1 MNNNKIQNPNE
12 NEEYLSM
19 VNYLISQLNK
29 AKVNSFPVKNQSTSL
44 PIFLYEFFVFELY
57 LPSELLKFI
66 KQPILAFRLLDFPSL
81 TLEGSINYQKQSIIF
96 NQGKSSYFEMDL
108 LDLKDNLLNQPMY
121 IMFLDLNHGNIK
133 VIGNCRLNIS
143 LFTYDSFLN
152 YGKGPIPEPRRNIL
166 QLFDNTMEKIGEFEM
181 SLLIRREYYKFDK
194 NVEIKENTK
203 SVVIKKAKKKKQNL
217 IRDKNESLMYKGQ
230 SPKKQKT
237 IIYDNNK
244 ISNSKYTQPQFIN
257 NIILEKKDNAF
268 NAHPINKEIIIKPKK
283 EEEEKSPENFQ
294 DKTKNKKNK
303 VMTKNAQTETDLIPG
318 VNVPI
323 NNVDYNKKN
332 NIIKK
337 KKKNNNINKNNNNQ
351 MLINSMYNKYQADYN
366 YNLPQYEIVPINNF
380 NNNYNSNNNFSNTN
394 SNEFNNY
401 YNNQNNNNNN
411 FSQSESPKKENNS
424 YLQFLTDLKNKVNNY
439 TNNLLNDQKILQKI
453 KEERNLNQ
461 ENILNNKN
469 NIQSNPNTNNN
480 NNTDSINIIDN
491 NNNNIQNEETQKQ
504 ELDKKSEKEENLKKS
519 DENSRDDNQV
529 KNDNNNENNEIKG
542 LNNSKNVIKEEDEYN
557 DFEIS
562 DKSKEKN
569 DNKES
574 NNILD
579 NKFNNFD
586 DIEIKNEND
595 IQENIVGNN
604 SENNNNKSSNRIQSD
619 NDIKED
625 NSLIEKNKN
634 KKNNEDSNEI
644 DDEIEENID
653 SIPKE
658 NKIVNSDDINSGNE
672 NKGLASSSTG
682 NIENLLK

>member
-1 MNNNKIQNPNE
+1 MNNNKVQNQNE

-29 AKVNSFPVKNQSTSL
+29 AKVNAFPVKNQSTSL

-81 TLEGSINYQKQSIIF
+81 TLEGSLNYQRQSIIF

-133 VIGNCRLNIS
+133 VIGNCRLNVS

-181 SLLIRREYYKFDK
+181 TLLIRREYYKFDK
-194 NVEIKENTK
+194 NIEIKENTK
-203 SVVIKKAKKKKQNL
+203 SVVIKKAKKKKPNL

-257 NIILEKKDNAF
+257 NIILEKKDKAF
-268 NAHPINKEIIIKPKK
+268 NAHPVNKEIIIKPKK
-283 EEEEKSPENFQ
+283 EEEEKYPEDFQ
-294 DKTKNKKNK
+294 DKPKNKKSK
-303 VMTKNAQTETDLIPG
+303 VMKKNAQTETDLIPG
-318 VNVPI
+318 VDVPI
-323 NNVDYNKKN
+323 NKVDYNKENK
-332 NIIKK
+332 IMKK
-337 KKKNNNINKNNNNQ
+337 KEKKKNNNINNKKNNNQ

-380 NNNYNSNNNFSNTN
+380 NNNTNNFNNTN
-394 SNEFNNY
+394 SNEFKNY
-401 YNNQNNNNNN
+401 YNNQNNINNN
-411 FSQSESPKKENNS
+411 FSKKESPKNENNS
-424 YLQFLTDLKNKVNNY
+424 YLQFLTDLKSKVNNY
-439 TNNLLNDQKILQKI
+439 TNNLLNDQKVLQKI

-461 ENILNNKN
+461 ENILNNM
-469 NIQSNPNTNNN
+469 QSNPNTNNN
-480 NNTDSINIIDN
+480 NNIDNINIIDN
-491 NNNNIQNEETQKQ
+491 NNQNEEIQKQ

-519 DENSRDDNQV
+519 DDNSDEDNQIE
-529 KNDNNNENNEIKG
+529 NNNNNNNNKNNIKE
-542 LNNSKNVIKEEDEYN
+542 LNHSNMQIKEEDEYN

-586 DIEIKNEND
+586 NDIEIKNEND
-595 IQENIVGNN
+595 IQENIVRNN
-604 SENNNNKSSNRIQSD
+604 SENNINKSSKGIQSD

-634 KKNNEDSNEI
+634 KKIGEDSNEI
-644 DDEIEENID
+644 NEEIEENIA

-658 NKIVNSDDINSGNE
+658 NKIVNSEEINSGTE
-672 NKGLASSSTG
+672 NKGLASSSTE

>member
-1 MNNNKIQNPNE
+1 MNNNKVQNQNE

-29 AKVNSFPVKNQSTSL
+29 AKVNAFPVKNQSTSL

-81 TLEGSINYQKQSIIF
+81 TLEGSLNYQRQSIIF

-133 VIGNCRLNIS
+133 VIGNCRLNVS

-152 YGKGPIPEPRRNIL
+152 YGKGPIPEPRKNIL

-181 SLLIRREYYKFDK
+181 TLLIRREYYKFDK
-194 NVEIKENTK
+194 NIEIKENTK
-203 SVVIKKAKKKKQNL
+203 SVVIKKAKKKKPNL

-257 NIILEKKDNAF
+257 NIILEKKDKAF
-268 NAHPINKEIIIKPKK
+268 NAHPVNKEIIIKPKK
-283 EEEEKSPENFQ
+283 EEEEKYPEDFQ
-294 DKTKNKKNK
+294 DKPKNKKSK
-303 VMTKNAQTETDLIPG
+303 VMKKNAQTETDLIPG
-318 VNVPI
+318 VDVPI
-323 NNVDYNKKN
+323 NKVDYNKENK
-332 NIIKK
+332 IMKK
-337 KKKNNNINKNNNNQ
+337 KEKKKNNNINNKKNNNQ

-380 NNNYNSNNNFSNTN
+380 NNNTNNFNNTN
-394 SNEFNNY
+394 SNEFKNY
-401 YNNQNNNNNN
+401 YNNQNNINNN
-411 FSQSESPKKENNS
+411 FSKKESPKNENNS
-424 YLQFLTDLKNKVNNY
+424 YLQFLTDLKSKVNNY
-439 TNNLLNDQKILQKI
+439 TNNLLNDQKVLQKI

-461 ENILNNKN
+461 ENILNNM
-469 NIQSNPNTNNN
+469 QSNPNTNNN
-480 NNTDSINIIDN
+480 NNIDNINIIDN
-491 NNNNIQNEETQKQ
+491 NNQNEEIQKQ

-519 DENSRDDNQV
+519 DDNSDEDNQIE
-529 KNDNNNENNEIKG
+529 NNNNNNNKNNIKE
-542 LNNSKNVIKEEDEYN
+542 LNQSNMQKKEEDEYN

-586 DIEIKNEND
+586 NDIEIKNEND
-595 IQENIVGNN
+595 IQENIVRNN
-604 SENNNNKSSNRIQSD
+604 SENNINKSSNRIQSD

-634 KKNNEDSNEI
+634 KKIGEDSNEI
-644 DDEIEENID
+644 NEEIEENIA

-658 NKIVNSDDINSGNE
+658 NKIVNSEEINSGTE
-672 NKGLASSSTG
+672 NKGLGSSSTE
-682 NIENLLK
+682 NIEKLLK

>member
-1 MNNNKIQNPNE
+1 MNNNKVQNQNE

-29 AKVNSFPVKNQSTSL
+29 AKVNAFPVKNQSTSL

-81 TLEGSINYQKQSIIF
+81 TLEGSLNYQRQSIIF

-133 VIGNCRLNIS
+133 VIGNCRLNVS

-181 SLLIRREYYKFDK
+181 TLLIRREYYKFDK
-194 NVEIKENTK
+194 NIEIKENTK
-203 SVVIKKAKKKKQNL
+203 SVVIKKAKKKKPNL

-257 NIILEKKDNAF
+257 NIILEKKDKAF
-268 NAHPINKEIIIKPKK
+268 NAHPVNKEIIIKPKK
-283 EEEEKSPENFQ
+283 EEEEKYPEDFQ
-294 DKTKNKKNK
+294 DKPKNKKSK
-303 VMTKNAQTETDLIPG
+303 VMKKNAQTETDLIPG
-318 VNVPI
+318 VDVPI
-323 NNVDYNKKN
+323 NKVDYNKENK
-332 NIIKK
+332 IMKK
-337 KKKNNNINKNNNNQ
+337 KEKKKNNNINNKKNNNQ
-351 MLINSMYNKYQADYN
+351 MLINSMYNKYKADYN

-380 NNNYNSNNNFSNTN
+380 NNNTNNFINTN
-394 SNEFNNY
+394 SNEFKNY
-401 YNNQNNNNNN
+401 YNNQNNINNN
-411 FSQSESPKKENNS
+411 FSKKESPKNENNS
-424 YLQFLTDLKNKVNNY
+424 YLQFLTDLKSKVNNY
-439 TNNLLNDQKILQKI
+439 TNNLLNDQKVLQKI

-461 ENILNNKN
+461 ENILNNM
-469 NIQSNPNTNNN
+469 QSKPNTNNN
-480 NNTDSINIIDN
+480 NNIDNINIIDN
-491 NNNNIQNEETQKQ
+491 NNQNEEIQKQ

-519 DENSRDDNQV
+519 DDNSDEDNQIENN
-529 KNDNNNENNEIKG
+529 NDNNNNNKNNIKE
-542 LNNSKNVIKEEDEYN
+542 LNHSNMQIKEEDEYN

-586 DIEIKNEND
+586 NDIEIKNEND
-595 IQENIVGNN
+595 IQENIVRNN
-604 SENNNNKSSNRIQSD
+604 SENNINKSSNRIQSD

-634 KKNNEDSNEI
+634 KKIGEDSNEI
-644 DDEIEENID
+644 NEEIEENIA

-658 NKIVNSDDINSGNE
+658 NKIVNSEEINSGTE
-672 NKGLASSSTG
+672 NKGLASSSTE

>member
-1 MNNNKIQNPNE
+1 
-12 NEEYLSM
+12 
-19 VNYLISQLNK
+19 
-29 AKVNSFPVKNQSTSL
+29 
-44 PIFLYEFFVFELY
+44 
-57 LPSELLKFI
+57 
-66 KQPILAFRLLDFPSL
+66 
-81 TLEGSINYQKQSIIF
+81 
-96 NQGKSSYFEMDL
+96 
-108 LDLKDNLLNQPMY
+108 
-121 IMFLDLNHGNIK
+121 MFLDLNHGNIK
-133 VIGNCRLNIS
+133 VIGNCRLNVS

-181 SLLIRREYYKFDK
+181 TLLIRREYYKFDK
-194 NVEIKENTK
+194 NIEIKENTK
-203 SVVIKKAKKKKQNL
+203 SVVIKKAKKKKPNL

-257 NIILEKKDNAF
+257 NIILEKKDKAF
-268 NAHPINKEIIIKPKK
+268 NAHPVNKEIIIKPKK
-283 EEEEKSPENFQ
+283 EEEEKYPEDFQ
-294 DKTKNKKNK
+294 DKPKNKKSK
-303 VMTKNAQTETDLIPG
+303 VMKKNAQTETDLIPG
-318 VNVPI
+318 VDVPI
-323 NNVDYNKKN
+323 NKVDYNKENK
-332 NIIKK
+332 IMKK
-337 KKKNNNINKNNNNQ
+337 KEKKKNNNINNKKNNNQ

-380 NNNYNSNNNFSNTN
+380 NNNNTNNFNNTN
-394 SNEFNNY
+394 SNEFKNY
-401 YNNQNNNNNN
+401 YNNQNNINNN
-411 FSQSESPKKENNS
+411 FSKKESPKNENNS
-424 YLQFLTDLKNKVNNY
+424 YLQFLTDLKSKVNNY
-439 TNNLLNDQKILQKI
+439 TNNLLNDQKVLQKI

-461 ENILNNKN
+461 ENILNNM
-469 NIQSNPNTNNN
+469 QSNPNTNNN
-480 NNTDSINIIDN
+480 NNIDNINIIDN
-491 NNNNIQNEETQKQ
+491 NNQNEEIQKQ

-519 DENSRDDNQV
+519 DDNSDEDNQIENN
-529 KNDNNNENNEIKG
+529 NDNNNKNNIKE
-542 LNNSKNVIKEEDEYN
+542 LNQSNMQKKEEDEYN

-586 DIEIKNEND
+586 NDIEIKNEND
-595 IQENIVGNN
+595 IQENIVRNN
-604 SENNNNKSSNRIQSD
+604 SENNINKSSNRIQSD

-634 KKNNEDSNEI
+634 KKIGEDSNEI
-644 DDEIEENID
+644 NEEIEENIA

-658 NKIVNSDDINSGNE
+658 NKIVNSEEINSGTE
-672 NKGLASSSTG
+672 NKGLASSSTE

>member
-1 MNNNKIQNPNE
+1 MNNNKVQNQNE

-29 AKVNSFPVKNQSTSL
+29 AKVNAFPVKNQSTSL

-81 TLEGSINYQKQSIIF
+81 TLEGSLNYQRQSIIF

-133 VIGNCRLNIS
+133 VIGNCRLNVS

-181 SLLIRREYYKFDK
+181 TLLIRREYYKFDK
-194 NVEIKENTK
+194 NIEIKENTK
-203 SVVIKKAKKKKQNL
+203 SVVIKKAKKKKPNL

-257 NIILEKKDNAF
+257 NIILEKKDKAF
-268 NAHPINKEIIIKPKK
+268 NAHPVNKEIIIKPKK
-283 EEEEKSPENFQ
+283 EEEEKYPEDFQ
-294 DKTKNKKNK
+294 DKPKNKKSK
-303 VMTKNAQTETDLIPG
+303 VMKKNAQTETDLIPG
-318 VNVPI
+318 VDVPI
-323 NNVDYNKKN
+323 NKVDYNKENK
-332 NIIKK
+332 IVKK
-337 KKKNNNINKNNNNQ
+337 KEKKKNNNINNKKNNNQ

-380 NNNYNSNNNFSNTN
+380 NNNNNTNNFNNTN
-394 SNEFNNY
+394 SNEFKNY
-401 YNNQNNNNNN
+401 YNNQNNINNN
-411 FSQSESPKKENNS
+411 FSKKESPKNENNS
-424 YLQFLTDLKNKVNNY
+424 YLQFLTDLKSKVNNY
-439 TNNLLNDQKILQKI
+439 TNNLLNDQKVLQKI

-461 ENILNNKN
+461 ENILNNM
-469 NIQSNPNTNNN
+469 QSNPNTNNN
-480 NNTDSINIIDN
+480 NNIDNINIIDN
-491 NNNNIQNEETQKQ
+491 NNQNEEIQKQ

-519 DENSRDDNQV
+519 DDNSDEDNQIE
-529 KNDNNNENNEIKG
+529 NNNNNNKNNIKE
-542 LNNSKNVIKEEDEYN
+542 LNHSNMQIKEEDEYN

-586 DIEIKNEND
+586 NDIEIKNEND
-595 IQENIVGNN
+595 IQENIVRNN
-604 SENNNNKSSNRIQSD
+604 SENNINKSSNRIQSD

-634 KKNNEDSNEI
+634 KKIGEDSNEI
-644 DDEIEENID
+644 NEEIEENIA

-658 NKIVNSDDINSGNE
+658 NKIVNSEEINSGTE
-672 NKGLASSSTG
+672 NKGLASSSTE

>member
-1 MNNNKIQNPNE
+1 MNNNKIQNQNE

-29 AKVNSFPVKNQSTSL
+29 AKVNAFPVKNQSTSL

-66 KQPILAFRLLDFPSL
+66 KQPILAFRLFDFPSL

-244 ISNSKYTQPQFIN
+244 ISNSKNTQPQFIN

-283 EEEEKSPENFQ
+283 EEEEKYPENFQ

-323 NNVDYNKKN
+323 NNIDYNKKN
-332 NIIKK
+332 KIIKK

-351 MLINSMYNKYQADYN
+351 MLINSLYNKYQADYN

-380 NNNYNSNNNFSNTN
+380 NNNYNSNINFSNTN

-411 FSQSESPKKENNS
+411 FSESQSPKKDNNS

-453 KEERNLNQ
+453 KDERNLNQ

-469 NIQSNPNTNNN
+469 NIKSNPNTNNN

-491 NNNNIQNEETQKQ
+491 NNNNIQNEIIQKQ

-519 DENSRDDNQV
+519 DENSRDDNQI
-529 KNDNNNENNEIKG
+529 KNDGNNENNEIKG

>member
-1 MNNNKIQNPNE
+1 MNNNKVQNQNE

-29 AKVNSFPVKNQSTSL
+29 AKVNAFPVKNQSTSL

-81 TLEGSINYQKQSIIF
+81 TLEGSLNYQRQSIIF

-133 VIGNCRLNIS
+133 VIGNCRLNVS

-181 SLLIRREYYKFDK
+181 TLLIRREYYKFDK
-194 NVEIKENTK
+194 NIEIKENTK
-203 SVVIKKAKKKKQNL
+203 SVVIKKAKKKKPNL

-257 NIILEKKDNAF
+257 NIILEKKDKAF
-268 NAHPINKEIIIKPKK
+268 NAHPVNKEIIIKPKK
-283 EEEEKSPENFQ
+283 EEEEKYPEDFQ
-294 DKTKNKKNK
+294 DKPKNKKSK
-303 VMTKNAQTETDLIPG
+303 VMKKNAQTETDLIPG
-318 VNVPI
+318 VDVPI
-323 NNVDYNKKN
+323 NKVDYNKENK
-332 NIIKK
+332 IVKK
-337 KKKNNNINKNNNNQ
+337 KEKKKNNNINNKKNNNQ

-380 NNNYNSNNNFSNTN
+380 NNNTNNFNNTN
-394 SNEFNNY
+394 SNEFKNY

-411 FSQSESPKKENNS
+411 FSKKESPKNENNS
-424 YLQFLTDLKNKVNNY
+424 YLQFLTDLKSKVNNY
-439 TNNLLNDQKILQKI
+439 TNNLLNDQKVLQKI

-461 ENILNNKN
+461 ENILNN
-469 NIQSNPNTNNN
+469 IQSNPNTNNN
-480 NNTDSINIIDN
+480 INIDNINIIDN
-491 NNNNIQNEETQKQ
+491 NNQNEEIQKQ

-519 DENSRDDNQV
+519 DDNSDEDNQIE
-529 KNDNNNENNEIKG
+529 NNNNNNKNNIKE
-542 LNNSKNVIKEEDEYN
+542 LNQSNMQIKEEDEYN

-586 DIEIKNEND
+586 NDIEIKNEND
-595 IQENIVGNN
+595 IQENIVRNN
-604 SENNNNKSSNRIQSD
+604 SENNTNKSSNRIQSD

-634 KKNNEDSNEI
+634 KKIGEDSNEI
-644 DDEIEENID
+644 NEEIEENIA

-658 NKIVNSDDINSGNE
+658 NKIVNSEEINSGTE
-672 NKGLASSSTG
+672 NKGLASSSTE
-682 NIENLLK
+682 NIEKLLK

>member
-1 MNNNKIQNPNE
+1 MNNNKVQNQNE

-29 AKVNSFPVKNQSTSL
+29 AKVNAFPVKNQSTSL

-81 TLEGSINYQKQSIIF
+81 TLEGSLNYQRQSIIF

-133 VIGNCRLNIS
+133 VIGNCRLNVS

-181 SLLIRREYYKFDK
+181 TLLIRREYYKFDK
-194 NVEIKENTK
+194 NIEIKENTK
-203 SVVIKKAKKKKQNL
+203 SVVIKKAKKKKPNL

-257 NIILEKKDNAF
+257 NIILEKKDKAF
-268 NAHPINKEIIIKPKK
+268 NAHPVNKEIIIKPKK
-283 EEEEKSPENFQ
+283 EEEEKYPEDFQ
-294 DKTKNKKNK
+294 DKPKNKKSK
-303 VMTKNAQTETDLIPG
+303 VMKKNAQTETDLIPG
-318 VNVPI
+318 VDVPI
-323 NNVDYNKKN
+323 NKVDYNKENK
-332 NIIKK
+332 IMKK
-337 KKKNNNINKNNNNQ
+337 KEKKKNNNINNKKNNNQ
-351 MLINSMYNKYQADYN
+351 ILINSMYNKYQADYN

-380 NNNYNSNNNFSNTN
+380 NNNTNNFNNTN
-394 SNEFNNY
+394 SNEFKNY
-401 YNNQNNNNNN
+401 YNNQNNINNN
-411 FSQSESPKKENNS
+411 FSKKESPKNENNS
-424 YLQFLTDLKNKVNNY
+424 YLQFLTDLKSKVNNY
-439 TNNLLNDQKILQKI
+439 TNNLLNDQKVLQKI
-453 KEERNLNQ
+453 KEERNLNH
-461 ENILNNKN
+461 ENILN

-480 NNTDSINIIDN
+480 NNIDNINIIDN
-491 NNNNIQNEETQKQ
+491 NNQNEEIQKQ

-519 DENSRDDNQV
+519 DDNSDEDNQIE
-529 KNDNNNENNEIKG
+529 NNNNNKNNIKE
-542 LNNSKNVIKEEDEYN
+542 LNHSNMQIKEEDEYN

-586 DIEIKNEND
+586 NDIEIKNEND
-595 IQENIVGNN
+595 IQENIVRNN
-604 SENNNNKSSNRIQSD
+604 SENNINKSSNRIQSN

-634 KKNNEDSNEI
+634 KKIGEDSNEI
-644 DDEIEENID
+644 NEEIEENIA

-658 NKIVNSDDINSGNE
+658 NKIVNSEEINSGTE
-672 NKGLASSSTG
+672 NKGLASSSTE

>member
-1 MNNNKIQNPNE
+1 MNNNKVQNQNE

-29 AKVNSFPVKNQSTSL
+29 AKVNAFPVKNQSTSL

-81 TLEGSINYQKQSIIF
+81 TLEGSLNYQRQSIIF

-133 VIGNCRLNIS
+133 VIGNCRLNVS

-181 SLLIRREYYKFDK
+181 TLLIRREYYKFDK
-194 NVEIKENTK
+194 NIEIKENTK
-203 SVVIKKAKKKKQNL
+203 SVVIKKAKKKKPNL

-257 NIILEKKDNAF
+257 NIILEKKDKAF
-268 NAHPINKEIIIKPKK
+268 NAHPVNKEIIIKPKK
-283 EEEEKSPENFQ
+283 EEEEKYPEDFQ
-294 DKTKNKKNK
+294 DKPKNKKSK
-303 VMTKNAQTETDLIPG
+303 VMKKNAQTETDLIPG
-318 VNVPI
+318 VDVPI
-323 NNVDYNKKN
+323 NKVDYNKENK
-332 NIIKK
+332 IMKK
-337 KKKNNNINKNNNNQ
+337 KEKKKNNNINNKKNNNQ

-380 NNNYNSNNNFSNTN
+380 NNNTNNFNNTN
-394 SNEFNNY
+394 SNEFKNY
-401 YNNQNNNNNN
+401 YNNQNNINNN
-411 FSQSESPKKENNS
+411 FSKKESPKNENNS
-424 YLQFLTDLKNKVNNY
+424 YLQFLTDLKSKVNNY
-439 TNNLLNDQKILQKI
+439 TNNLLNDQKVLQKI

-461 ENILNNKN
+461 ENILNNMD
-469 NIQSNPNTNNN
+469 SNPNTNNN
-480 NNTDSINIIDN
+480 NNIDNINIIDN
-491 NNNNIQNEETQKQ
+491 NNQNEEIQKQ

-519 DENSRDDNQV
+519 DDNSDEDNQIENN
-529 KNDNNNENNEIKG
+529 NDNNNKNNIKK
-542 LNNSKNVIKEEDEYN
+542 LNHSNMQIKEEDEYN

-586 DIEIKNEND
+586 NDIEIKNEND
-595 IQENIVGNN
+595 IQENIVRNN
-604 SENNNNKSSNRIQSD
+604 SENNINKSSNRIQSD

-634 KKNNEDSNEI
+634 KKIGEDSNEI
-644 DDEIEENID
+644 NEEIEENIA

-658 NKIVNSDDINSGNE
+658 NKIVNSEEINSGTE
-672 NKGLASSSTG
+672 NKGLASSSTE

>member
-1 MNNNKIQNPNE
+1 MNNNKVQNQNE

-29 AKVNSFPVKNQSTSL
+29 AKVNAFPVKNQSTSL

-81 TLEGSINYQKQSIIF
+81 TLEGSLNYQKQSIIF

-133 VIGNCRLNIS
+133 VIGNCRLNVS

-181 SLLIRREYYKFDK
+181 TLLIRREYYKFDK
-194 NVEIKENTK
+194 NIEIKENTK
-203 SVVIKKAKKKKQNL
+203 SVVIKKAKKKKPNL

-257 NIILEKKDNAF
+257 NIILEKKDKAF
-268 NAHPINKEIIIKPKK
+268 NAHPVNKEIIIKPKK
-283 EEEEKSPENFQ
+283 EEEEKYPEDFQ
-294 DKTKNKKNK
+294 DKPKNKKSK
-303 VMTKNAQTETDLIPG
+303 VMKKNAQTETDLIPG
-318 VNVPI
+318 VDVPI
-323 NNVDYNKKN
+323 NKVDYNKENK
-332 NIIKK
+332 IVKK
-337 KKKNNNINKNNNNQ
+337 KEKKKNNNINNKKNNNQ

-366 YNLPQYEIVPINNF
+366 YNLPQYEIVPINHF
-380 NNNYNSNNNFSNTN
+380 NNNTNNFNNTN
-394 SNEFNNY
+394 SNEFKNY
-401 YNNQNNNNNN
+401 YNNQNNINNN
-411 FSQSESPKKENNS
+411 FSKKESPKNENNS
-424 YLQFLTDLKNKVNNY
+424 YLQFLTDLKSKVNNY
-439 TNNLLNDQKILQKI
+439 TNNLLNDQKVLQKI

-461 ENILNNKN
+461 ENILNNM
-469 NIQSNPNTNNN
+469 QSNPNTNNN
-480 NNTDSINIIDN
+480 NNIDNINIIDN
-491 NNNNIQNEETQKQ
+491 NNQNEEIQKQ

-519 DENSRDDNQV
+519 DDNSDEDNQIENN
-529 KNDNNNENNEIKG
+529 NDNNNKNNIKK
-542 LNNSKNVIKEEDEYN
+542 LNHSNMQIKEEDEYN

-586 DIEIKNEND
+586 NDIEIKNEND
-595 IQENIVGNN
+595 IQENIVRNN
-604 SENNNNKSSNRIQSD
+604 SENNINKSSNRIQSD

-634 KKNNEDSNEI
+634 KKIGEDSNEI
-644 DDEIEENID
+644 NEEIEENIA

-658 NKIVNSDDINSGNE
+658 NKIVNSEEINSGTE
-672 NKGLASSSTG
+672 NKGLASSSTE

>member
-1 MNNNKIQNPNE
+1 MNNNKVQNQNE

-29 AKVNSFPVKNQSTSL
+29 AKVNAFPVKNQSTSL

-81 TLEGSINYQKQSIIF
+81 TLEGSLNYQRQSIIF

-133 VIGNCRLNIS
+133 VIGNCRLNVS

-181 SLLIRREYYKFDK
+181 TLLIRREYYKFDK
-194 NVEIKENTK
+194 NIEIKENTK
-203 SVVIKKAKKKKQNL
+203 SVVIKKAKKKKPNL

-257 NIILEKKDNAF
+257 NIILEKKDKAF
-268 NAHPINKEIIIKPKK
+268 NAHPVNKEIIIKPKK
-283 EEEEKSPENFQ
+283 EEEEKYPEDFQ
-294 DKTKNKKNK
+294 DKPKNKKSK
-303 VMTKNAQTETDLIPG
+303 VMKKNAQTETDLIPG
-318 VNVPI
+318 VDVPI
-323 NNVDYNKKN
+323 NKVDYNKENK
-332 NIIKK
+332 IVKK
-337 KKKNNNINKNNNNQ
+337 KEKKKNNNINNKKNNNQ

-380 NNNYNSNNNFSNTN
+380 NNNTNNFNNTN
-394 SNEFNNY
+394 SNEFKNY
-401 YNNQNNNNNN
+401 YNNQNNINNN
-411 FSQSESPKKENNS
+411 FSKKESPKNENNS
-424 YLQFLTDLKNKVNNY
+424 YLQFLTDLKSKVNNY
-439 TNNLLNDQKILQKI
+439 TNNLLNDQKVLQKI

-461 ENILNNKN
+461 ENILNN
-469 NIQSNPNTNNN
+469 IQSNLNINNN
-480 NNTDSINIIDN
+480 NNIDNINIIDN
-491 NNNNIQNEETQKQ
+491 NNQNEEIQKQ

-519 DENSRDDNQV
+519 DDNSDEDNQIENN
-529 KNDNNNENNEIKG
+529 NDNNNKNNIKK
-542 LNNSKNVIKEEDEYN
+542 LNHSNMQIKEEDEYN

-586 DIEIKNEND
+586 NDIEIKNEND
-595 IQENIVGNN
+595 IQENIVRNN
-604 SENNNNKSSNRIQSD
+604 SENNINKSSNRIQSD

-634 KKNNEDSNEI
+634 KKIGEDSNEI
-644 DDEIEENID
+644 NEEIEENIA

-658 NKIVNSDDINSGNE
+658 NKIVNSEEINSGTE
-672 NKGLASSSTG
+672 NKGLASSSTE
-682 NIENLLK
+682 NIEKLLNEK

>member
-1 MNNNKIQNPNE
+1 MNNNKVQNQNE

-29 AKVNSFPVKNQSTSL
+29 AKVNAFPVKNQSTSL

-81 TLEGSINYQKQSIIF
+81 TLEGSLNYQRQSIIF

-133 VIGNCRLNIS
+133 VIGNCRLNVS

-181 SLLIRREYYKFDK
+181 TLLIRREYYKFDK
-194 NVEIKENTK
+194 NIEIKENTK
-203 SVVIKKAKKKKQNL
+203 SVVIKKAKKKKPNL

-257 NIILEKKDNAF
+257 NIILEKKDKAF
-268 NAHPINKEIIIKPKK
+268 NAHPVNKEIIIKPKK
-283 EEEEKSPENFQ
+283 EEEEKYPEDFQ
-294 DKTKNKKNK
+294 DKPKNKKSK
-303 VMTKNAQTETDLIPG
+303 VMKKNAQTETDLIPG
-318 VNVPI
+318 VDVPI
-323 NNVDYNKKN
+323 NKVDYNKENK
-332 NIIKK
+332 IMKK
-337 KKKNNNINKNNNNQ
+337 KEKKKNNNINNKKNNNQ

-380 NNNYNSNNNFSNTN
+380 NNNNTNNFNNTN
-394 SNEFNNY
+394 SNEFKNY
-401 YNNQNNNNNN
+401 YNNQNNINNN
-411 FSQSESPKKENNS
+411 FSKKESPKNENNS
-424 YLQFLTDLKNKVNNY
+424 YLQFLTDLKSKVNNY
-439 TNNLLNDQKILQKI
+439 TNNLLNDQKVLQKI

-461 ENILNNKN
+461 ENILNNM
-469 NIQSNPNTNNN
+469 QSNPNTNNN
-480 NNTDSINIIDN
+480 NNIDNINIIDN
-491 NNNNIQNEETQKQ
+491 NNQNEEIQKQ

-519 DENSRDDNQV
+519 DDNSDEDNQIE
-529 KNDNNNENNEIKG
+529 NNNNNKNNIKE
-542 LNNSKNVIKEEDEYN
+542 LNHSNMQIKEEDEYN

-586 DIEIKNEND
+586 NDIEIKNEND
-595 IQENIVGNN
+595 IQENIVRNN
-604 SENNNNKSSNRIQSD
+604 SENNINKSSNRIQSD

-634 KKNNEDSNEI
+634 KKIGEDSNEI
-644 DDEIEENID
+644 NEEIEENIA

-658 NKIVNSDDINSGNE
+658 NKIVNSEEINSGTE
-672 NKGLASSSTG
+672 NKGLASSSTE

>member
-1 MNNNKIQNPNE
+1 MNNNKVQNQNE

-29 AKVNSFPVKNQSTSL
+29 AKVNAFPVKNQSTSL

-81 TLEGSINYQKQSIIF
+81 TLEGSLNYQRQSIIF

-133 VIGNCRLNIS
+133 VIGNCRLNVS

-181 SLLIRREYYKFDK
+181 TLLIRREYYKFDK
-194 NVEIKENTK
+194 NIEIKENTK
-203 SVVIKKAKKKKQNL
+203 SVVIKKAKKKKPNL
-217 IRDKNESLMYKGQ
+217 IRDKNESIMYKGQ

-244 ISNSKYTQPQFIN
+244 ISNSKFTQPQFIN
-257 NIILEKKDNAF
+257 NIILEKKDKAF
-268 NAHPINKEIIIKPKK
+268 NAHPVNKEIIIKPKK
-283 EEEEKSPENFQ
+283 EEEEKYPEDFQ
-294 DKTKNKKNK
+294 DKPKNKKSK
-303 VMTKNAQTETDLIPG
+303 VMKKNAQTETDLIPG
-318 VNVPI
+318 VDVPI
-323 NNVDYNKKN
+323 NKVDYNKENK
-332 NIIKK
+332 IVKK
-337 KKKNNNINKNNNNQ
+337 KEKKKNNNINNKKNNNQ
-351 MLINSMYNKYQADYN
+351 MLINSKYNKYQADYN

-380 NNNYNSNNNFSNTN
+380 NNNTNNFNNTN
-394 SNEFNNY
+394 SNEFKNY
-401 YNNQNNNNNN
+401 YNNQNNINNN
-411 FSQSESPKKENNS
+411 FSKKESPKNENNS
-424 YLQFLTDLKNKVNNY
+424 YLQFLTDLKSKVNNY
-439 TNNLLNDQKILQKI
+439 TNNLLNDQKVLQKI

-461 ENILNNKN
+461 ENILNNM
-469 NIQSNPNTNNN
+469 QSNPNINNN
-480 NNTDSINIIDN
+480 NNIDNINIIDN
-491 NNNNIQNEETQKQ
+491 NNQNEEIQKQ

-519 DENSRDDNQV
+519 DDNSDEDNQIE
-529 KNDNNNENNEIKG
+529 NNNNNKNNIKE
-542 LNNSKNVIKEEDEYN
+542 LNHSNMQIKEEDEYN

-586 DIEIKNEND
+586 NDIEIKNEND
-595 IQENIVGNN
+595 IQENIVRNN
-604 SENNNNKSSNRIQSD
+604 SENNINKSSNRIQSD

-634 KKNNEDSNEI
+634 KKIGEDSNEI
-644 DDEIEENID
+644 NEEIEENIA

-658 NKIVNSDDINSGNE
+658 NKIVNSEEINSGTE
-672 NKGLASSSTG
+672 NKGLASSSTE

>member
-1 MNNNKIQNPNE
+1 MNNNKVQNQNE

-29 AKVNSFPVKNQSTSL
+29 AKVNAFPVKNQSTSL

-81 TLEGSINYQKQSIIF
+81 TLEGSLNYQRQSIIF

-133 VIGNCRLNIS
+133 VIGNCRLNVS

-181 SLLIRREYYKFDK
+181 TLLIRREYYKFDK
-194 NVEIKENTK
+194 NIEIKENTK
-203 SVVIKKAKKKKQNL
+203 SVVIKKAKKKKPNL

-257 NIILEKKDNAF
+257 NIILEKKDKAF
-268 NAHPINKEIIIKPKK
+268 NAHPVNKEIIIKPKK
-283 EEEEKSPENFQ
+283 EEEEKYPEDFQ
-294 DKTKNKKNK
+294 DKPKNKKSK
-303 VMTKNAQTETDLIPG
+303 VMKKNAQTETDLIPG
-318 VNVPI
+318 VDVPI
-323 NNVDYNKKN
+323 NKVDYNKENK
-332 NIIKK
+332 IMKK
-337 KKKNNNINKNNNNQ
+337 KEKKKNNNINNKKNNNQ

-380 NNNYNSNNNFSNTN
+380 NNNNNTNNFNNTN
-394 SNEFNNY
+394 SNEFKNY
-401 YNNQNNNNNN
+401 YNNQNNINNN
-411 FSQSESPKKENNS
+411 FSKKESPKNENNS
-424 YLQFLTDLKNKVNNY
+424 YLQFLTDLKSKVNNY
-439 TNNLLNDQKILQKI
+439 TNNLLNDQKVLQKI

-461 ENILNNKN
+461 ENILNNM
-469 NIQSNPNTNNN
+469 QSNPNTNNN
-480 NNTDSINIIDN
+480 NNIDNINIIDN
-491 NNNNIQNEETQKQ
+491 NNQNEEIQKQ

-519 DENSRDDNQV
+519 DDNSDEDNQIENN
-529 KNDNNNENNEIKG
+529 NDNNNKNNIKE
-542 LNNSKNVIKEEDEYN
+542 LNQSNMQIKEEDEYN

-586 DIEIKNEND
+586 NDIEIKNEND
-595 IQENIVGNN
+595 IQENIVRNN
-604 SENNNNKSSNRIQSD
+604 SENNINKSSNRIQSD

-634 KKNNEDSNEI
+634 KKIGEDSNEI
-644 DDEIEENID
+644 NEEIEENIA

-658 NKIVNSDDINSGNE
+658 NKIVNSEEINSGTE
-672 NKGLASSSTG
+672 NKGLASSSTE
-682 NIENLLK
+682 NIEKLLK

>member
-1 MNNNKIQNPNE
+1 MNNNKVQNQNE

-29 AKVNSFPVKNQSTSL
+29 AKVNAFPVKNQSTSL

-81 TLEGSINYQKQSIIF
+81 TLEGSLNYQRQSIIF

-133 VIGNCRLNIS
+133 VIGNCRLNVS

-181 SLLIRREYYKFDK
+181 TLLIRREYYKFDK
-194 NVEIKENTK
+194 NIEIKENTK
-203 SVVIKKAKKKKQNL
+203 SVVIKKAKKKKPNL

-257 NIILEKKDNAF
+257 NIILEKKDKAF
-268 NAHPINKEIIIKPKK
+268 NAHPVNKEIIIKPKK
-283 EEEEKSPENFQ
+283 EEEEKYPEDFQ
-294 DKTKNKKNK
+294 DKPKNKKSK
-303 VMTKNAQTETDLIPG
+303 VMKKNAQTETDLIPG
-318 VNVPI
+318 VDVPI
-323 NNVDYNKKN
+323 NKVDYNKENK
-332 NIIKK
+332 IMKK
-337 KKKNNNINKNNNNQ
+337 KEKKKNNNINNKKNNNQ

-380 NNNYNSNNNFSNTN
+380 NNNTNNFNNTN
-394 SNEFNNY
+394 SNEFKNY
-401 YNNQNNNNNN
+401 YNNQNNINNN
-411 FSQSESPKKENNS
+411 FSKKESPKNENNS
-424 YLQFLTDLKNKVNNY
+424 YLQFLTNLKSKVNNY
-439 TNNLLNDQKILQKI
+439 TNNLLNDQKVLQKI

-461 ENILNNKN
+461 ENILNNM
-469 NIQSNPNTNNN
+469 QSNPNINNN
-480 NNTDSINIIDN
+480 NNIDNINIIDN
-491 NNNNIQNEETQKQ
+491 NNQNEEIQKQ

-519 DENSRDDNQV
+519 DDNSDEDNQIE
-529 KNDNNNENNEIKG
+529 NNNNNKNNIKE
-542 LNNSKNVIKEEDEYN
+542 LNHSNMQIKEEDEYN

-574 NNILD
+574 NNTSD

-586 DIEIKNEND
+586 NDIEIKNEND
-595 IQENIVGNN
+595 IQENIVRNN
-604 SENNNNKSSNRIQSD
+604 SENNINKSSNRIQSD

-634 KKNNEDSNEI
+634 KKIGEDSNEI
-644 DDEIEENID
+644 NEEIEENIA

-658 NKIVNSDDINSGNE
+658 NKIVNSEEINSGTE
-672 NKGLASSSTG
+672 NKGLASSSTE

>member
-1 MNNNKIQNPNE
+1 MNNNKVQNQNE

-29 AKVNSFPVKNQSTSL
+29 AKVNAFPVKNQSTSL

-81 TLEGSINYQKQSIIF
+81 TLEGSLNYQRQSIIF

-133 VIGNCRLNIS
+133 VIGNCRLNVS

-181 SLLIRREYYKFDK
+181 TLLIRREYYKFDK
-194 NVEIKENTK
+194 NIEIKENTK
-203 SVVIKKAKKKKQNL
+203 SVVIKKAKKKKPNL

-244 ISNSKYTQPQFIN
+244 ISNSKYTQPQFTN
-257 NIILEKKDNAF
+257 NIILEKKDKAF
-268 NAHPINKEIIIKPKK
+268 NAHPVNKEIIIKPKK
-283 EEEEKSPENFQ
+283 EEEEKYPEDFQ
-294 DKTKNKKNK
+294 DKLKNKKSK
-303 VMTKNAQTETDLIPG
+303 VMKKNAQTETDLIPG
-318 VNVPI
+318 VDVPI
-323 NNVDYNKKN
+323 NKVDYNKENK
-332 NIIKK
+332 IVKK
-337 KKKNNNINKNNNNQ
+337 KEKKKNNNINNKKNNNQ

-380 NNNYNSNNNFSNTN
+380 NNNTNNFNNTN
-394 SNEFNNY
+394 SNEFKNY
-401 YNNQNNNNNN
+401 YNNQNNINNN
-411 FSQSESPKKENNS
+411 FSKKESPKNENNS
-424 YLQFLTDLKNKVNNY
+424 YLQFLTDLKSKVNNY
-439 TNNLLNDQKILQKI
+439 TNNLLNDQKVLQKI

-461 ENILNNKN
+461 ENILNNM
-469 NIQSNPNTNNN
+469 QSNPNTNNN
-480 NNTDSINIIDN
+480 NNIDNINIIDN
-491 NNNNIQNEETQKQ
+491 NNQNEEIQKQ

-519 DENSRDDNQV
+519 DDNSDEDNQIE
-529 KNDNNNENNEIKG
+529 NNNNNNNKNNIKE
-542 LNNSKNVIKEEDEYN
+542 LNQSNTQKKEEDEYN

-574 NNILD
+574 NNTSD

-586 DIEIKNEND
+586 NDIEINNEND
-595 IQENIVGNN
+595 IQENIVRNN
-604 SENNNNKSSNRIQSD
+604 SENNINKSSNRIQSD

-634 KKNNEDSNEI
+634 KKIGEDSNEI
-644 DDEIEENID
+644 NEEIEENIA

-658 NKIVNSDDINSGNE
+658 NKIVNSEEINSGTE
-672 NKGLASSSTG
+672 NKGLASSSTE
-682 NIENLLK
+682 NIEKLLK

>member
-1 MNNNKIQNPNE
+1 MNNNKVQNQNE

-29 AKVNSFPVKNQSTSL
+29 AKVNAFPVKNQSTSL

-81 TLEGSINYQKQSIIF
+81 TLEGSLNYQRQSIIF

-133 VIGNCRLNIS
+133 VIGNCRLNVS

-181 SLLIRREYYKFDK
+181 TLLIRREYYKFDK
-194 NVEIKENTK
+194 NIEIKENTK
-203 SVVIKKAKKKKQNL
+203 SVVIKKAKKKKPNL

-257 NIILEKKDNAF
+257 NIILEKKDKAF
-268 NAHPINKEIIIKPKK
+268 NAHPVNKEIIIKPKK
-283 EEEEKSPENFQ
+283 EEEEKYPEDFQ
-294 DKTKNKKNK
+294 DKPKNKKSK
-303 VMTKNAQTETDLIPG
+303 VMKKNAQTETDLIPG
-318 VNVPI
+318 VDVPI
-323 NNVDYNKKN
+323 NKVDYNKENK
-332 NIIKK
+332 IMKK
-337 KKKNNNINKNNNNQ
+337 KEKKKNNNINNKKNNNQ

-380 NNNYNSNNNFSNTN
+380 NNNTNNFNNTN
-394 SNEFNNY
+394 SNEFKNY
-401 YNNQNNNNNN
+401 YNNQNNINNN
-411 FSQSESPKKENNS
+411 FSKKESPKNENNS
-424 YLQFLTDLKNKVNNY
+424 YLQFLTDLKSKVNNY
-439 TNNLLNDQKILQKI
+439 TNNLLNDQKVLQKI
-453 KEERNLNQ
+453 KEERNLNH
-461 ENILNNKN
+461 ENILN

-480 NNTDSINIIDN
+480 NNIDNINIIDN
-491 NNNNIQNEETQKQ
+491 NNQNEEIQKQ

-519 DENSRDDNQV
+519 DDNSDEDNQI
-529 KNDNNNENNEIKG
+529 KNNNNNNNKNNIKE
-542 LNNSKNVIKEEDEYN
+542 LNQSNMQIKEEDEYN

-586 DIEIKNEND
+586 NDIEIKNEND
-595 IQENIVGNN
+595 IQENIVRNN
-604 SENNNNKSSNRIQSD
+604 SENNINKSSNRIQSD

-634 KKNNEDSNEI
+634 KKIGEDSNEI
-644 DDEIEENID
+644 NEEIEENIA

-658 NKIVNSDDINSGNE
+658 NKIVNSEEINSGTE
-672 NKGLASSSTG
+672 NKGLASSSTE
-682 NIENLLK
+682 NIEKLLK

>member
-1 MNNNKIQNPNE
+1 MNNNKVQNQNE

-29 AKVNSFPVKNQSTSL
+29 AKVNAFPVKNQSTSL

-81 TLEGSINYQKQSIIF
+81 TLEGSLNYQRQSIIF

-108 LDLKDNLLNQPMY
+108 LDLKDNLINQPMY

-133 VIGNCRLNIS
+133 VIGNCRLNVS

-181 SLLIRREYYKFDK
+181 TLLIRREYYKFDK
-194 NVEIKENTK
+194 NIEIKENTK
-203 SVVIKKAKKKKQNL
+203 SVVIKKAKKKKPNL

-244 ISNSKYTQPQFIN
+244 ISNSKYTLPQFIN
-257 NIILEKKDNAF
+257 NIILEKKDKAF
-268 NAHPINKEIIIKPKK
+268 NAHPVNKEIIIKPKK
-283 EEEEKSPENFQ
+283 EEEEKYPEDFQ
-294 DKTKNKKNK
+294 DKPKNKKSK
-303 VMTKNAQTETDLIPG
+303 VMKKNAQTETDLIPG
-318 VNVPI
+318 VDVPI
-323 NNVDYNKKN
+323 NKVDYNKENK
-332 NIIKK
+332 IVKK
-337 KKKNNNINKNNNNQ
+337 KEKKKNNNINNKKNNNQ

-380 NNNYNSNNNFSNTN
+380 NNNTNNFNNTN
-394 SNEFNNY
+394 SNEFKNY
-401 YNNQNNNNNN
+401 YNNQNNINNN
-411 FSQSESPKKENNS
+411 FSKKESPKNENNS
-424 YLQFLTDLKNKVNNY
+424 YLQFLTDLKSKVNNY
-439 TNNLLNDQKILQKI
+439 TNNLLNDQKVLQKI

-461 ENILNNKN
+461 ENILNN
-469 NIQSNPNTNNN
+469 IQSNPNTNNN
-480 NNTDSINIIDN
+480 NNIDNINIIDN
-491 NNNNIQNEETQKQ
+491 NNQNEEIQKQ

-519 DENSRDDNQV
+519 DDNSDEDNQIENN
-529 KNDNNNENNEIKG
+529 NDNNNKNNIKK
-542 LNNSKNVIKEEDEYN
+542 LNHSNMQIKEEDEYN

-586 DIEIKNEND
+586 NDIEIKNEND
-595 IQENIVGNN
+595 IQENIVRNN
-604 SENNNNKSSNRIQSD
+604 SENNINKSSNRIQSD

-634 KKNNEDSNEI
+634 KKIGEDSNEI
-644 DDEIEENID
+644 NEEIEENIA

-658 NKIVNSDDINSGNE
+658 NKIVNSEEINSGTE
-672 NKGLASSSTG
+672 NKGLASSSTE
-682 NIENLLK
+682 NIEKLLK

>member
-1 MNNNKIQNPNE
+1 MNNNKVQNQNE

-29 AKVNSFPVKNQSTSL
+29 AKVNAFPVKNQSTSL
-44 PIFLYEFFVFELY
+44 PIFLYEFFVFELH

-81 TLEGSINYQKQSIIF
+81 TLEGSLNYQRQSIIF

-133 VIGNCRLNIS
+133 VIGNCRLNVS

-181 SLLIRREYYKFDK
+181 TLLIRREYYKFDK
-194 NVEIKENTK
+194 NIEIKENTK
-203 SVVIKKAKKKKQNL
+203 SVVIKKAKKKKPNL

-257 NIILEKKDNAF
+257 NIILEKKDKAF
-268 NAHPINKEIIIKPKK
+268 NAHPVNKEIIIKPKK
-283 EEEEKSPENFQ
+283 EEEEKYPEDFQ
-294 DKTKNKKNK
+294 DKPKNKKSK
-303 VMTKNAQTETDLIPG
+303 VMKKNAQTETDLIPG
-318 VNVPI
+318 VDVPI
-323 NNVDYNKKN
+323 NKVDYNKENK
-332 NIIKK
+332 IMKK
-337 KKKNNNINKNNNNQ
+337 KEKKKNNNINNKKNNNQ

-380 NNNYNSNNNFSNTN
+380 NNNTNNFNNTN
-394 SNEFNNY
+394 SNEFKNY
-401 YNNQNNNNNN
+401 YNNQNNINNN
-411 FSQSESPKKENNS
+411 FSKKESPKNENNS
-424 YLQFLTDLKNKVNNY
+424 YLQFLTDLKSKVNNY
-439 TNNLLNDQKILQKI
+439 TNNLLNDQKVLQKI

-461 ENILNNKN
+461 ENILNNM
-469 NIQSNPNTNNN
+469 QSNPNTNNN
-480 NNTDSINIIDN
+480 NNIDNINIIDN
-491 NNNNIQNEETQKQ
+491 NNQNEEIQKQ

-519 DENSRDDNQV
+519 DDNSDEDNQIE
-529 KNDNNNENNEIKG
+529 NNNNNKNNIKE
-542 LNNSKNVIKEEDEYN
+542 LNHSNMQIKEEDEYN

-569 DNKES
+569 DSKES

-586 DIEIKNEND
+586 NDIEIKNEND
-595 IQENIVGNN
+595 IQENIVRNN
-604 SENNNNKSSNRIQSD
+604 SENNINKSSNIIQSD

-634 KKNNEDSNEI
+634 KKIGEDSNEI
-644 DDEIEENID
+644 NEEIEENIA

-658 NKIVNSDDINSGNE
+658 NKIVNSEEINSGTE
-672 NKGLASSSTG
+672 NKGLASSSTE

>member
-1 MNNNKIQNPNE
+1 MNNNKVQNQNE

-29 AKVNSFPVKNQSTSL
+29 AKVNAFPVKNQSTSL

-81 TLEGSINYQKQSIIF
+81 TLEGSLNYQRQSIIF

-133 VIGNCRLNIS
+133 VIGNCRLNVS

-181 SLLIRREYYKFDK
+181 TLLIRREYYKFDK
-194 NVEIKENTK
+194 NIEIKENTK
-203 SVVIKKAKKKKQNL
+203 SVVIKKAKKKKPNL

-257 NIILEKKDNAF
+257 NIILEKKDKAF
-268 NAHPINKEIIIKPKK
+268 NAHPVNKEIIIKPKK
-283 EEEEKSPENFQ
+283 EEEEKYPEDFQ
-294 DKTKNKKNK
+294 DKPKNKKSK
-303 VMTKNAQTETDLIPG
+303 VMKKNAQTETDLIPG
-318 VNVPI
+318 VDVPI
-323 NNVDYNKKN
+323 NKVDYNKENK
-332 NIIKK
+332 IVKK
-337 KKKNNNINKNNNNQ
+337 KEKKKNNNINNKKNNNQ
-351 MLINSMYNKYQADYN
+351 ILINSMYNKYQADYN

-380 NNNYNSNNNFSNTN
+380 NNNTNNFNNTN
-394 SNEFNNY
+394 SNEFKNY
-401 YNNQNNNNNN
+401 YNNQNNINNN
-411 FSQSESPKKENNS
+411 FSKKESPKNENNS
-424 YLQFLTDLKNKVNNY
+424 YLQFLTDLKSKVNNY
-439 TNNLLNDQKILQKI
+439 TNNLLNDQKVLQKI

-461 ENILNNKN
+461 ENILNNM
-469 NIQSNPNTNNN
+469 QSNPNTNNN
-480 NNTDSINIIDN
+480 NNIDNINIIDN
-491 NNNNIQNEETQKQ
+491 NNQNEEIQKQ

-519 DENSRDDNQV
+519 DDNSDEDNQIE
-529 KNDNNNENNEIKG
+529 NNNNNNNKNNIKE
-542 LNNSKNVIKEEDEYN
+542 LIKEEDEYN

-586 DIEIKNEND
+586 NDIEIKNEND
-595 IQENIVGNN
+595 IQENIVRNN
-604 SENNNNKSSNRIQSD
+604 SENNINKSSNRIQSD

-634 KKNNEDSNEI
+634 KKIGEDSNEI
-644 DDEIEENID
+644 NEEIEENIA

-658 NKIVNSDDINSGNE
+658 NKIVNSEEINSGTE
-672 NKGLASSSTG
+672 NKGLASSSTE
-682 NIENLLK
+682 NIEKLLNEK

>member
-1 MNNNKIQNPNE
+1 MNNNKVQNQNE

-29 AKVNSFPVKNQSTSL
+29 AKVNAFPVKNQSTSL

-81 TLEGSINYQKQSIIF
+81 TLEGSLNYQKQSIIF

-133 VIGNCRLNIS
+133 VIGNCRLNVS

-181 SLLIRREYYKFDK
+181 TLLIRREYYKFDK
-194 NVEIKENTK
+194 NIEIKENTK
-203 SVVIKKAKKKKQNL
+203 SVVIKKAKKKKPNL

-257 NIILEKKDNAF
+257 NIILEKKDKAF
-268 NAHPINKEIIIKPKK
+268 NAHPVNKEIIIKPKK
-283 EEEEKSPENFQ
+283 EEEEKYPEDFQ
-294 DKTKNKKNK
+294 DKPKNKKSK
-303 VMTKNAQTETDLIPG
+303 VMKKNAQTETDLIPG
-318 VNVPI
+318 VDVPI
-323 NNVDYNKKN
+323 NKVDYNKENK
-332 NIIKK
+332 IMKK
-337 KKKNNNINKNNNNQ
+337 KEKKKNNNINNKKNNNQ
-351 MLINSMYNKYQADYN
+351 MLINSMYNKYQDEYN

-380 NNNYNSNNNFSNTN
+380 NNNNNTNNFNNTN
-394 SNEFNNY
+394 SNEFKNY
-401 YNNQNNNNNN
+401 YNNKNNINNN
-411 FSQSESPKKENNS
+411 FSKKESPKNENNS
-424 YLQFLTDLKNKVNNY
+424 YLQFLTDLKSKVNNY
-439 TNNLLNDQKILQKI
+439 TNNLLNDQKVLQKI

-461 ENILNNKN
+461 ENILNNM
-469 NIQSNPNTNNN
+469 QSNPNTNNN
-480 NNTDSINIIDN
+480 NNIDNINIIDN
-491 NNNNIQNEETQKQ
+491 NNQNEEIQKQ

-519 DENSRDDNQV
+519 DDNSDEDNQIE
-529 KNDNNNENNEIKG
+529 NNNNNNKNNIKE
-542 LNNSKNVIKEEDEYN
+542 LNHSNMQIKEEDEYN

-569 DNKES
+569 DSKES

-586 DIEIKNEND
+586 NDIEIKNEND
-595 IQENIVGNN
+595 IQENIVRNN
-604 SENNNNKSSNRIQSD
+604 SENNINKSSNRIQSD

-634 KKNNEDSNEI
+634 KKIGEDSNEI
-644 DDEIEENID
+644 NEEIEENIA

-658 NKIVNSDDINSGNE
+658 NKIVNSEEINSGTE
-672 NKGLASSSTG
+672 NKGLASSSTE
-682 NIENLLK
+682 NIEKLLK

>member
-1 MNNNKIQNPNE
+1 MNNNKVQNQNE

-29 AKVNSFPVKNQSTSL
+29 AKVNAFPVKNQSTSL

-81 TLEGSINYQKQSIIF
+81 TLEGSLNYQRQSIIF

-133 VIGNCRLNIS
+133 VIGNCRLNVS

-181 SLLIRREYYKFDK
+181 TLLIRREYYKFDK
-194 NVEIKENTK
+194 NIEIKENTK
-203 SVVIKKAKKKKQNL
+203 SVVIKKAKKKKPNL

-257 NIILEKKDNAF
+257 NIILEKKDKAF
-268 NAHPINKEIIIKPKK
+268 NAHPVNKEIIIKPKK
-283 EEEEKSPENFQ
+283 EEEEKYPEDFQ
-294 DKTKNKKNK
+294 DKPKNKKSK
-303 VMTKNAQTETDLIPG
+303 VMKKNAQTETDLIPG
-318 VNVPI
+318 VDVPI
-323 NNVDYNKKN
+323 NKVDYNKENK
-332 NIIKK
+332 IVKK
-337 KKKNNNINKNNNNQ
+337 KEKKKNNNINNKKNNNQ
-351 MLINSMYNKYQADYN
+351 ILINSMYNKYQADYN

-380 NNNYNSNNNFSNTN
+380 NNNNNTNNFNNTN
-394 SNEFNNY
+394 SNEFKNY
-401 YNNQNNNNNN
+401 YNNQNNINNN
-411 FSQSESPKKENNS
+411 FSKKESPKNENNS
-424 YLQFLTDLKNKVNNY
+424 YLQFLTDLKSKVNNY
-439 TNNLLNDQKILQKI
+439 TNNLLNDQKVLQKI

-461 ENILNNKN
+461 ENILNNM
-469 NIQSNPNTNNN
+469 QSNPNTNNN
-480 NNTDSINIIDN
+480 NNIDNINIIDN
-491 NNNNIQNEETQKQ
+491 NNQNEEIQKQ

-519 DENSRDDNQV
+519 DDNSDEDNQIE
-529 KNDNNNENNEIKG
+529 NNNNNNNKNNIKE
-542 LNNSKNVIKEEDEYN
+542 LIKEEDEYN

-586 DIEIKNEND
+586 NDIEIKNEND
-595 IQENIVGNN
+595 IQENIVRNN
-604 SENNNNKSSNRIQSD
+604 SENNINKSSNRIQSD

-634 KKNNEDSNEI
+634 KKIGEDSNEI
-644 DDEIEENID
+644 NEEIEENIA

-658 NKIVNSDDINSGNE
+658 NKIVNSEEINSGTE
-672 NKGLASSSTG
+672 NKGLASSSTE
-682 NIENLLK
+682 NIEKLLK

>member
-1 MNNNKIQNPNE
+1 MNNNKVQNQNE

-29 AKVNSFPVKNQSTSL
+29 AKVNAFPVKNQSTSL

-81 TLEGSINYQKQSIIF
+81 TLEGSLNYQRQSIIF

-133 VIGNCRLNIS
+133 VIGNCRLNVS

-181 SLLIRREYYKFDK
+181 TLLIRREYYKFDK
-194 NVEIKENTK
+194 NIEIKENTK
-203 SVVIKKAKKKKQNL
+203 SVVIKKAKKKKPNL

-257 NIILEKKDNAF
+257 NIILEKKDKAF
-268 NAHPINKEIIIKPKK
+268 NAHPVNKEIIIKPKK
-283 EEEEKSPENFQ
+283 EEEEKYPEDFQ
-294 DKTKNKKNK
+294 DKPKNKKSK
-303 VMTKNAQTETDLIPG
+303 VMKKNAQTETDLIPG
-318 VNVPI
+318 VDVPI
-323 NNVDYNKKN
+323 NKVDYNKENK
-332 NIIKK
+332 IMKK
-337 KKKNNNINKNNNNQ
+337 KEKKKNNNINNKKNNNQ

-380 NNNYNSNNNFSNTN
+380 NNNTNNFNNTN
-394 SNEFNNY
+394 SNEFKNY
-401 YNNQNNNNNN
+401 YNNQNNINNN
-411 FSQSESPKKENNS
+411 FSKKESPKNENNS
-424 YLQFLTDLKNKVNNY
+424 YLQFLTDLKSKVNNY
-439 TNNLLNDQKILQKI
+439 TNNLLNDQKVLQKI

-461 ENILNNKN
+461 ENILNNM
-469 NIQSNPNTNNN
+469 QSNPNTNNN
-480 NNTDSINIIDN
+480 NNIDNINIIDN
-491 NNNNIQNEETQKQ
+491 NNQNEEIQKQ

-519 DENSRDDNQV
+519 DDNSDEDNQIENN
-529 KNDNNNENNEIKG
+529 NDNNNKNNIKK
-542 LNNSKNVIKEEDEYN
+542 LNHSNMQIKEEDEYN

-586 DIEIKNEND
+586 NDIEIKNEND
-595 IQENIVGNN
+595 IQENIVRNN
-604 SENNNNKSSNRIQSD
+604 SENNINKSSNRIQSD

-634 KKNNEDSNEI
+634 KKIGEDSNEI
-644 DDEIEENID
+644 NEEIEENIA

-658 NKIVNSDDINSGNE
+658 NKIVNSEEINSGTE
-672 NKGLASSSTG
+672 NKGLASSSTE
-682 NIENLLK
+682 NIEKLLK

>member
-1 MNNNKIQNPNE
+1 MNNNKVQNQNE

-29 AKVNSFPVKNQSTSL
+29 AKVNAFPVKNQSTSL

-81 TLEGSINYQKQSIIF
+81 TLEGSLNYQKQSIIF

-133 VIGNCRLNIS
+133 VIGNCRLNVS

-181 SLLIRREYYKFDK
+181 TLLIRREYYKFDK
-194 NVEIKENTK
+194 NIEIKENTK
-203 SVVIKKAKKKKQNL
+203 SVVIKKAKKKKPNL

-257 NIILEKKDNAF
+257 NIILEKKDKAF
-268 NAHPINKEIIIKPKK
+268 NAHPVNKEIIIKPKK
-283 EEEEKSPENFQ
+283 EEEEKYPEDFQ
-294 DKTKNKKNK
+294 DKPKNKKSK
-303 VMTKNAQTETDLIPG
+303 VMKKNAQTETDLIPG
-318 VNVPI
+318 VDVPI
-323 NNVDYNKKN
+323 NKVDYNKENK
-332 NIIKK
+332 IMKK
-337 KKKNNNINKNNNNQ
+337 KEKKKNNNINNKKNNNQ

-380 NNNYNSNNNFSNTN
+380 NNNTNNFNNTN
-394 SNEFNNY
+394 SNEFKNY
-401 YNNQNNNNNN
+401 YNNQNNINNN
-411 FSQSESPKKENNS
+411 FSKKESPKNENNS
-424 YLQFLTDLKNKVNNY
+424 YLQFLTDLKSKVNNY
-439 TNNLLNDQKILQKI
+439 TNNLLNDQKVLQKI

-461 ENILNNKN
+461 ENILNN
-469 NIQSNPNTNNN
+469 IQSNPNTNNN
-480 NNTDSINIIDN
+480 NNIDNINIIDN
-491 NNNNIQNEETQKQ
+491 NNQNEEIQKQ

-519 DENSRDDNQV
+519 DDNSDEDNQIENN
-529 KNDNNNENNEIKG
+529 NDNNNKNNINKRNE
-542 LNNSKNVIKEEDEYN
+542 LNHSNMQIKEEDEYN

-574 NNILD
+574 NNTSD

-586 DIEIKNEND
+586 NDIEIKNEND
-595 IQENIVGNN
+595 IQENIVRNN
-604 SENNNNKSSNRIQSD
+604 SENNINKSSNRIQSD

-634 KKNNEDSNEI
+634 KKIGEDSNEI
-644 DDEIEENID
+644 NEEIEENIA

-658 NKIVNSDDINSGNE
+658 NKIVNSEEINSGTE
-672 NKGLASSSTG
+672 
-682 NIENLLK
+682 NIEKLLK

>member
-1 MNNNKIQNPNE
+1 MNNNKVQNQNE

-29 AKVNSFPVKNQSTSL
+29 AKVNAFPVKNQSTSL

-81 TLEGSINYQKQSIIF
+81 TLEGSLNYQRQSIIF

-133 VIGNCRLNIS
+133 VIGNCRLNVS

-181 SLLIRREYYKFDK
+181 TLLIRREYYKFDK
-194 NVEIKENTK
+194 NIEIKENTK
-203 SVVIKKAKKKKQNL
+203 SVVIKKAKKKKPNL

-257 NIILEKKDNAF
+257 NIILEKKDKAF
-268 NAHPINKEIIIKPKK
+268 NAHPVNKEIIIKPKK
-283 EEEEKSPENFQ
+283 EEEEKYPEDFQ
-294 DKTKNKKNK
+294 DKPKNKKSK
-303 VMTKNAQTETDLIPG
+303 VMKKNAQTETDLIPG
-318 VNVPI
+318 VDVPI
-323 NNVDYNKKN
+323 NKVDYNKENK
-332 NIIKK
+332 IMKK
-337 KKKNNNINKNNNNQ
+337 KEKKKNNNINNKKNNNQ

-380 NNNYNSNNNFSNTN
+380 NNNTNNFNNTN
-394 SNEFNNY
+394 SNEFKNY
-401 YNNQNNNNNN
+401 YNNQNNINNN
-411 FSQSESPKKENNS
+411 FSKKESPKNENNS
-424 YLQFLTDLKNKVNNY
+424 YLQFLTDLKSKVNNY
-439 TNNLLNDQKILQKI
+439 TNNLLNDQKVLQKI

-461 ENILNNKN
+461 ENILNNM
-469 NIQSNPNTNNN
+469 QSNPNTNNN
-480 NNTDSINIIDN
+480 NNIDNINIIDN
-491 NNNNIQNEETQKQ
+491 NNQNEEIQKQ

-519 DENSRDDNQV
+519 DNNSDEDNQIENN
-529 KNDNNNENNEIKG
+529 NDNNNKNNIKE
-542 LNNSKNVIKEEDEYN
+542 LNQSNMQKKEEDEYN

-586 DIEIKNEND
+586 NDIEIKNEND
-595 IQENIVGNN
+595 IQENIVRNN
-604 SENNNNKSSNRIQSD
+604 SENNINKSSNRIQSD

-634 KKNNEDSNEI
+634 KKIGEDSNEI
-644 DDEIEENID
+644 NEEIEENIA

-658 NKIVNSDDINSGNE
+658 NKIVNSEEINSGTE
-672 NKGLASSSTG
+672 NKGLASSSTE
-682 NIENLLK
+682 NIEKLLK

>member
-1 MNNNKIQNPNE
+1 MNNNKVQNQNE

-29 AKVNSFPVKNQSTSL
+29 AKVNAFPVKNQSTSL

-81 TLEGSINYQKQSIIF
+81 TLEGSLNYQRQSIIF

-133 VIGNCRLNIS
+133 VIGNCRLNVS

-181 SLLIRREYYKFDK
+181 TLLIRREYYKFDK
-194 NVEIKENTK
+194 NIEIKENTK
-203 SVVIKKAKKKKQNL
+203 SVVIKKAKKKKPNL

-257 NIILEKKDNAF
+257 NIILEKKDKAF
-268 NAHPINKEIIIKPKK
+268 NAHPVNKEIIIKPKK
-283 EEEEKSPENFQ
+283 EEEEKYPEDFQ
-294 DKTKNKKNK
+294 DKPKNKKSK
-303 VMTKNAQTETDLIPG
+303 VMKKNAQTETDLIPG
-318 VNVPI
+318 VDVPI
-323 NNVDYNKKN
+323 NKVDYNKENK
-332 NIIKK
+332 IMKK
-337 KKKNNNINKNNNNQ
+337 KEKKKNNNINNKKNNNQ

-380 NNNYNSNNNFSNTN
+380 NNNTNNFNNTN
-394 SNEFNNY
+394 SNEFKNY
-401 YNNQNNNNNN
+401 YNNQNNINNN
-411 FSQSESPKKENNS
+411 FSKKESPKNENNS
-424 YLQFLTDLKNKVNNY
+424 YLQFLTDLKSKVNNY
-439 TNNLLNDQKILQKI
+439 TNNLLNDQKVLQKI

-461 ENILNNKN
+461 ENILNNM
-469 NIQSNPNTNNN
+469 QLNPNINNN
-480 NNTDSINIIDN
+480 NNIDNINIIDN
-491 NNNNIQNEETQKQ
+491 NNQNEEIQKQ

-519 DENSRDDNQV
+519 DDNSDEDNQIENN
-529 KNDNNNENNEIKG
+529 NDNNNKNNIKK
-542 LNNSKNVIKEEDEYN
+542 LNHSNMQIKEEDEYN

-574 NNILD
+574 NNTSD

-586 DIEIKNEND
+586 NDIEIKNEND
-595 IQENIVGNN
+595 IQENIVRNN
-604 SENNNNKSSNRIQSD
+604 SENNINKSSNRIQSD

-634 KKNNEDSNEI
+634 KKIGEDSNEI
-644 DDEIEENID
+644 NEEIEENIA

-658 NKIVNSDDINSGNE
+658 NKIVNSEEINSGTE
-672 NKGLASSSTG
+672 NKGLASSSTE
-682 NIENLLK
+682 NIEKLLK

>member
-1 MNNNKIQNPNE
+1 MNNNKVQNQNE

-29 AKVNSFPVKNQSTSL
+29 AKVNAFPVKNQSTSL

-81 TLEGSINYQKQSIIF
+81 TLEGSLNYQRQSIIF

-133 VIGNCRLNIS
+133 VIGNCRLNVS

-181 SLLIRREYYKFDK
+181 TLLIRREYYKFDK
-194 NVEIKENTK
+194 NIEIKENTK
-203 SVVIKKAKKKKQNL
+203 SVVIKKAKKKKPNL

-257 NIILEKKDNAF
+257 NIILEKKDKAF
-268 NAHPINKEIIIKPKK
+268 NAHPVNKEIIIKPKK
-283 EEEEKSPENFQ
+283 EEEEKYPEDFQ
-294 DKTKNKKNK
+294 DKPKNKKSK
-303 VMTKNAQTETDLIPG
+303 VMKKNAQTETDLIPG
-318 VNVPI
+318 VDVPI
-323 NNVDYNKKN
+323 NKVDYNKENK
-332 NIIKK
+332 IMKK
-337 KKKNNNINKNNNNQ
+337 KEKKKNNNINNKKNNNQ

-380 NNNYNSNNNFSNTN
+380 NNNTNNFNNTN
-394 SNEFNNY
+394 SNEFKNY
-401 YNNQNNNNNN
+401 YNNQNNINNN
-411 FSQSESPKKENNS
+411 FSKKESPKNENNS
-424 YLQFLTDLKNKVNNY
+424 YLQFLTDLKSKVNNY
-439 TNNLLNDQKILQKI
+439 TNNLLNDQKVLQKI

-461 ENILNNKN
+461 ENILNN
-469 NIQSNPNTNNN
+469 IQSNPNTNNN
-480 NNTDSINIIDN
+480 NNIDNINIIDN
-491 NNNNIQNEETQKQ
+491 NNQNEEIQKQ

-519 DENSRDDNQV
+519 DDNSDEDNQIENN
-529 KNDNNNENNEIKG
+529 NDNNNKNNIKE
-542 LNNSKNVIKEEDEYN
+542 LNQSNMQKKEEDEYN

-569 DNKES
+569 DSKES

-586 DIEIKNEND
+586 NDIEIKNEND
-595 IQENIVGNN
+595 IQENIVRNN
-604 SENNNNKSSNRIQSD
+604 SENNINKSSNRIQSD

-634 KKNNEDSNEI
+634 KKIGEDSNEI
-644 DDEIEENID
+644 NEEIEENIA

-658 NKIVNSDDINSGNE
+658 NKIVNSEEINSGTE
-672 NKGLASSSTG
+672 NKGLASSSTE

>member
-1 MNNNKIQNPNE
+1 MNNNKVQNQNE

-29 AKVNSFPVKNQSTSL
+29 AKVNAFPVKNQSTSL

-81 TLEGSINYQKQSIIF
+81 TLEGSLNYQRQSIIF

-133 VIGNCRLNIS
+133 VIGNCRLNVS

-181 SLLIRREYYKFDK
+181 TLLIRREYYKFDK
-194 NVEIKENTK
+194 NIEIKENTK

-257 NIILEKKDNAF
+257 NIILEKKDKAF
-268 NAHPINKEIIIKPKK
+268 NAHPVNKEIIIKPKK
-283 EEEEKSPENFQ
+283 EEEEKYPEDFQ
-294 DKTKNKKNK
+294 DKPKNKKSK
-303 VMTKNAQTETDLIPG
+303 VMKKNAQTETDLIPG
-318 VNVPI
+318 VDVPI
-323 NNVDYNKKN
+323 NKVDYNKENK
-332 NIIKK
+332 IVKK
-337 KKKNNNINKNNNNQ
+337 KEKKKNNNINNKKNNNQ

-380 NNNYNSNNNFSNTN
+380 NNNTNNFNNIN
-394 SNEFNNY
+394 SNEFKNY
-401 YNNQNNNNNN
+401 YNNQNNINNN
-411 FSQSESPKKENNS
+411 FSKKESPKNENNS
-424 YLQFLTDLKNKVNNY
+424 YLQFLTDLKSKVNNY
-439 TNNLLNDQKILQKI
+439 TNTLLNDQKALQKI

-461 ENILNNKN
+461 ENILNNM
-469 NIQSNPNTNNN
+469 QSNPNTNNN
-480 NNTDSINIIDN
+480 NNIDNINIIDN
-491 NNNNIQNEETQKQ
+491 NNQNEEIQKQ

-519 DENSRDDNQV
+519 DDNSDEDNQIENN
-529 KNDNNNENNEIKG
+529 NDNNNKNNIKE
-542 LNNSKNVIKEEDEYN
+542 LNHSNMQIKEEDEYN

-586 DIEIKNEND
+586 NDIEIKNEND
-595 IQENIVGNN
+595 IQENIVRNN
-604 SENNNNKSSNRIQSD
+604 SENNINKSSNRIQSD

-634 KKNNEDSNEI
+634 KKIGEDSNEI
-644 DDEIEENID
+644 NEEIEENIA

-658 NKIVNSDDINSGNE
+658 NKIVNSEEINSGTE
-672 NKGLASSSTG
+672 NKGLASSSTE
-682 NIENLLK
+682 NIEKLLK

>member
-1 MNNNKIQNPNE
+1 
-12 NEEYLSM
+12 
-19 VNYLISQLNK
+19 
-29 AKVNSFPVKNQSTSL
+29 
-44 PIFLYEFFVFELY
+44 
-57 LPSELLKFI
+57 
-66 KQPILAFRLLDFPSL
+66 
-81 TLEGSINYQKQSIIF
+81 
-96 NQGKSSYFEMDL
+96 MDL

-133 VIGNCRLNIS
+133 VIGNCRLNVS

-181 SLLIRREYYKFDK
+181 TLLIRREYYKFDK
-194 NVEIKENTK
+194 NIEIKENTK
-203 SVVIKKAKKKKQNL
+203 SVVIKKAKKKKPNL

-257 NIILEKKDNAF
+257 NIILEKKDKAF
-268 NAHPINKEIIIKPKK
+268 NAHPVNKEIIIKPKK
-283 EEEEKSPENFQ
+283 EEEEKYPEDFQ
-294 DKTKNKKNK
+294 DKPKNKKSK
-303 VMTKNAQTETDLIPG
+303 VMKKNAQTETDLIPG
-318 VNVPI
+318 VDVPI
-323 NNVDYNKKN
+323 NKVDYNKENK
-332 NIIKK
+332 IMKK
-337 KKKNNNINKNNNNQ
+337 KEKKKNNNINNKKNNNQ

-380 NNNYNSNNNFSNTN
+380 NNNTNNFNNTN
-394 SNEFNNY
+394 SNEFKNY
-401 YNNQNNNNNN
+401 YNNQNNINNN
-411 FSQSESPKKENNS
+411 FSKKESPKNENNS
-424 YLQFLTDLKNKVNNY
+424 YLQFLTDLKSKVNNY
-439 TNNLLNDQKILQKI
+439 TNNLLNDQKVLQKI

-461 ENILNNKN
+461 ENILNNM
-469 NIQSNPNTNNN
+469 QSNPNTNNN
-480 NNTDSINIIDN
+480 NNIDNINIIDN
-491 NNNNIQNEETQKQ
+491 NNQNEEIQKQ

-519 DENSRDDNQV
+519 DDNSDEDNQIE
-529 KNDNNNENNEIKG
+529 NNNNNNNKNNIKE
-542 LNNSKNVIKEEDEYN
+542 LNHSNMQIKEEDEYN

-586 DIEIKNEND
+586 NDIEIKNEND
-595 IQENIVGNN
+595 IQENIVRNN
-604 SENNNNKSSNRIQSD
+604 SENNINKSSNRIQSD

-634 KKNNEDSNEI
+634 KKIGEDSNEI
-644 DDEIEENID
+644 NEEIEENIA

-658 NKIVNSDDINSGNE
+658 NKIVNSEEINSGTE
-672 NKGLASSSTG
+672 NKGLASSSTE
-682 NIENLLK
+682 NIEKLLK

>member
-1 MNNNKIQNPNE
+1 MNNNKVQNQNE

-29 AKVNSFPVKNQSTSL
+29 AKVNAFPVKNQSTSL

-81 TLEGSINYQKQSIIF
+81 TLEGSLNYQRQSIIF

-133 VIGNCRLNIS
+133 VIGNCRLNVS

-181 SLLIRREYYKFDK
+181 TLLIRREYYKFDK
-194 NVEIKENTK
+194 NIEIKENTK
-203 SVVIKKAKKKKQNL
+203 SVVIKKAKKKKPNL

-244 ISNSKYTQPQFIN
+244 ISNSKFTQPQFIN
-257 NIILEKKDNAF
+257 NIILEKKDKAF
-268 NAHPINKEIIIKPKK
+268 NAHPVNKEIIIKPKK
-283 EEEEKSPENFQ
+283 EEEEKYPEDFQ
-294 DKTKNKKNK
+294 DKPKNKKSK
-303 VMTKNAQTETDLIPG
+303 VMKKNAQTETDLIPG
-318 VNVPI
+318 VDVPI
-323 NNVDYNKKN
+323 NKVDYNKENK
-332 NIIKK
+332 IMKK
-337 KKKNNNINKNNNNQ
+337 KEKKKNNNINNKKNNNQ

-380 NNNYNSNNNFSNTN
+380 NNNTNNFNNTN
-394 SNEFNNY
+394 SNEFKNY
-401 YNNQNNNNNN
+401 YNNQNNINNN
-411 FSQSESPKKENNS
+411 FSKKESPKNENNS
-424 YLQFLTDLKNKVNNY
+424 YLQFLTDLKSKVNNY
-439 TNNLLNDQKILQKI
+439 TNNLLNDQKVLQKI

-461 ENILNNKN
+461 ENILNNM
-469 NIQSNPNTNNN
+469 QSNPNINNN
-480 NNTDSINIIDN
+480 NNIDNINIIDN
-491 NNNNIQNEETQKQ
+491 NNQNEEIQKQ

-519 DENSRDDNQV
+519 DDNSDEDNQIE
-529 KNDNNNENNEIKG
+529 NNNNNNNNNKNNIKE
-542 LNNSKNVIKEEDEYN
+542 LNQSNMQIKEEDEYN

-586 DIEIKNEND
+586 NDIEIKNEND
-595 IQENIVGNN
+595 IQENIVRNN
-604 SENNNNKSSNRIQSD
+604 SENNINKSSNRIQSD

-634 KKNNEDSNEI
+634 KKIGEDSNEI
-644 DDEIEENID
+644 NEEIEENIA

-658 NKIVNSDDINSGNE
+658 NKIVNSEEINSGTE
-672 NKGLASSSTG
+672 NKGLASSSTE

>member
-1 MNNNKIQNPNE
+1 MNNNKVQNQNE

-29 AKVNSFPVKNQSTSL
+29 AKVNAFPVKNQSTSL

-81 TLEGSINYQKQSIIF
+81 TLEGSLNYQRQSIIF

-133 VIGNCRLNIS
+133 VIGNCRLNVS

-181 SLLIRREYYKFDK
+181 TLLIRREYYKFDK
-194 NVEIKENTK
+194 NIEIKENTK
-203 SVVIKKAKKKKQNL
+203 SVVIKKAKKKKPNL

-257 NIILEKKDNAF
+257 NIILEKKDKAF
-268 NAHPINKEIIIKPKK
+268 NAHPVNKEIIIKPKK
-283 EEEEKSPENFQ
+283 EEEEKYPEDFQ
-294 DKTKNKKNK
+294 DKPKNKKSK
-303 VMTKNAQTETDLIPG
+303 VMKKNAQTETDLIPG
-318 VNVPI
+318 VDVPI
-323 NNVDYNKKN
+323 NKVDYNKENK
-332 NIIKK
+332 IMKK
-337 KKKNNNINKNNNNQ
+337 KEKKKNNNINNKKNNNQ

-380 NNNYNSNNNFSNTN
+380 NNNTNNFNNTN
-394 SNEFNNY
+394 SNEFKNY

-411 FSQSESPKKENNS
+411 FSKKESPKNENNS
-424 YLQFLTDLKNKVNNY
+424 YLQFLTDLKSKVNNY
-439 TNNLLNDQKILQKI
+439 TNNLLNDQKVLQKI

-461 ENILNNKN
+461 ENILNNM
-469 NIQSNPNTNNN
+469 QSNPNTNNN
-480 NNTDSINIIDN
+480 NNIDNINIIDN
-491 NNNNIQNEETQKQ
+491 NNQNEEIQKQ

-519 DENSRDDNQV
+519 DDNSDEDNQIENN
-529 KNDNNNENNEIKG
+529 NDNNNNKNNIKE
-542 LNNSKNVIKEEDEYN
+542 LNQSNMQIKEEDEYN

-574 NNILD
+574 NNLLD

-586 DIEIKNEND
+586 NDIEIKNEND
-595 IQENIVGNN
+595 IQENIVRNN
-604 SENNNNKSSNRIQSD
+604 SENNINKSSNRIQSD

-634 KKNNEDSNEI
+634 KKIGEDSNEI
-644 DDEIEENID
+644 NEEIEENIA

-658 NKIVNSDDINSGNE
+658 NKIVNSEEINSGTE
-672 NKGLASSSTG
+672 NKGLASSSTE
-682 NIENLLK
+682 NIEKLLK

>member
-1 MNNNKIQNPNE
+1 MNNNKVQNQNE

-29 AKVNSFPVKNQSTSL
+29 AKVNAFPVKNQSTSL

-81 TLEGSINYQKQSIIF
+81 TLEGSLNYQRQSIIF

-133 VIGNCRLNIS
+133 VIGNCRLNVS

-181 SLLIRREYYKFDK
+181 TLLIRREYYKFDK
-194 NVEIKENTK
+194 NIEIKENTK
-203 SVVIKKAKKKKQNL
+203 SVVIKKAKKKKPNL

-244 ISNSKYTQPQFIN
+244 ISNSKFTQPQFIN
-257 NIILEKKDNAF
+257 NIILEKKDKAF
-268 NAHPINKEIIIKPKK
+268 NAHPVNKEIIIKPKK
-283 EEEEKSPENFQ
+283 EEEEKYPEDFQ
-294 DKTKNKKNK
+294 DKPKNKKSK
-303 VMTKNAQTETDLIPG
+303 VMKKNAQTETDLIPG
-318 VNVPI
+318 VDVPI
-323 NNVDYNKKN
+323 NKVDYNKENK
-332 NIIKK
+332 IVKK
-337 KKKNNNINKNNNNQ
+337 KEKKKNNNINNKKNNNQ

-380 NNNYNSNNNFSNTN
+380 NNNTNNFNNTN
-394 SNEFNNY
+394 SNEFKNY
-401 YNNQNNNNNN
+401 YNNQNNINNN
-411 FSQSESPKKENNS
+411 FSKKESPKNENNS
-424 YLQFLTDLKNKVNNY
+424 YLQFLTDLKSKVNNY
-439 TNNLLNDQKILQKI
+439 TNNLLNDQKVLQKI

-461 ENILNNKN
+461 ENILNNM
-469 NIQSNPNTNNN
+469 QSNPNTNNN
-480 NNTDSINIIDN
+480 NNIDNINIIDN
-491 NNNNIQNEETQKQ
+491 NNQNEEIQKQ

-519 DENSRDDNQV
+519 DDNSDEDNQIE
-529 KNDNNNENNEIKG
+529 NNNNNNNKNNIKE
-542 LNNSKNVIKEEDEYN
+542 LNQSNMQKKEEDEYN

-586 DIEIKNEND
+586 NDIEIKNEND
-595 IQENIVGNN
+595 IQENIVRNN
-604 SENNNNKSSNRIQSD
+604 SENNINKSSNRIQSD

-634 KKNNEDSNEI
+634 KKIGEDSNEI
-644 DDEIEENID
+644 NEEIEENIA

-658 NKIVNSDDINSGNE
+658 NKIVNSEEINSGTE
-672 NKGLASSSTG
+672 NKGLASSSTE
-682 NIENLLK
+682 NIEKLLNEK

>member
-1 MNNNKIQNPNE
+1 MNNNKVQNQNE

-29 AKVNSFPVKNQSTSL
+29 AKVNAFPVKNQSTSL

-81 TLEGSINYQKQSIIF
+81 TLEGSLNYQRQSIIF

-133 VIGNCRLNIS
+133 VIGNCRLNVS

-181 SLLIRREYYKFDK
+181 TLLIRREYYKFDK
-194 NVEIKENTK
+194 NIEIKENTK
-203 SVVIKKAKKKKQNL
+203 SVVIKKAKKKKPNL

-257 NIILEKKDNAF
+257 NIILEKKDKAF
-268 NAHPINKEIIIKPKK
+268 NAHPVNKEIIIKPKK
-283 EEEEKSPENFQ
+283 EEEEKYPEDFQ
-294 DKTKNKKNK
+294 DKPKNKKSK
-303 VMTKNAQTETDLIPG
+303 VMKKNAQTETDLIPG
-318 VNVPI
+318 VDVPI
-323 NNVDYNKKN
+323 NKVDYNKENK
-332 NIIKK
+332 IVKK
-337 KKKNNNINKNNNNQ
+337 KEKKKNNNINNKKNNNQ

-380 NNNYNSNNNFSNTN
+380 NNNNNTNNFNNTN
-394 SNEFNNY
+394 SNEFKNY
-401 YNNQNNNNNN
+401 YNNQNNINNN
-411 FSQSESPKKENNS
+411 FSKKESPKNENNS
-424 YLQFLTDLKNKVNNY
+424 YLQFLTDLKSKVNNY
-439 TNNLLNDQKILQKI
+439 TNNLLNDQKVLQKI

-461 ENILNNKN
+461 ENILNN
-469 NIQSNPNTNNN
+469 IQSNPNTNNN
-480 NNTDSINIIDN
+480 NNIDNINIIDN
-491 NNNNIQNEETQKQ
+491 NNQNEEIQKQ

-519 DENSRDDNQV
+519 DDNSDEDNQIE
-529 KNDNNNENNEIKG
+529 NNNNNNNNKNNIKK
-542 LNNSKNVIKEEDEYN
+542 LNHSNMQIKEEDEYN

-586 DIEIKNEND
+586 NDIEIKNEND
-595 IQENIVGNN
+595 IQENIVRNN
-604 SENNNNKSSNRIQSD
+604 SENNINKSSNRIQSD

-634 KKNNEDSNEI
+634 KKIGEDSNEI
-644 DDEIEENID
+644 NEEIEENIA

-658 NKIVNSDDINSGNE
+658 NKIVNSEEINSGTE
-672 NKGLASSSTG
+672 NKGLASSSTE
-682 NIENLLK
+682 NIEKLLK

>member
-1 MNNNKIQNPNE
+1 MNNNKVQNQNE

-29 AKVNSFPVKNQSTSL
+29 AKVNAFPVKNQSTSL

-81 TLEGSINYQKQSIIF
+81 TLEGSLNYQRQSIIF

-133 VIGNCRLNIS
+133 VIGNCRLNVS

-181 SLLIRREYYKFDK
+181 TLLIRREYYKFDK
-194 NVEIKENTK
+194 NIEIKENTK
-203 SVVIKKAKKKKQNL
+203 SVLIKKAKKKKPNL

-257 NIILEKKDNAF
+257 NIILEKKDKAF
-268 NAHPINKEIIIKPKK
+268 NAHPVNKEIIIKPKK
-283 EEEEKSPENFQ
+283 EEEEKYPEDFQ
-294 DKTKNKKNK
+294 DKPKNKKSK
-303 VMTKNAQTETDLIPG
+303 VMKKNAQTETDLIPG
-318 VNVPI
+318 VDVPI
-323 NNVDYNKKN
+323 NKVDYNKENK
-332 NIIKK
+332 IVKK
-337 KKKNNNINKNNNNQ
+337 KEKKKNKNINNKKNNNQ

-366 YNLPQYEIVPINNF
+366 YYLPQYEIVPINNF
-380 NNNYNSNNNFSNTN
+380 NNNTNNFNNTN
-394 SNEFNNY
+394 SNEFKNY
-401 YNNQNNNNNN
+401 YNNQNNINNN
-411 FSQSESPKKENNS
+411 FSKKESPKNENNS
-424 YLQFLTDLKNKVNNY
+424 YLQFLTDLKSKVNNY
-439 TNNLLNDQKILQKI
+439 TNNLLNDQKVLQKI

-461 ENILNNKN
+461 ENNLN

-480 NNTDSINIIDN
+480 NNIDNINIIDN
-491 NNNNIQNEETQKQ
+491 NNQNEEIQKQ

-519 DENSRDDNQV
+519 DDNSDEDNQIENN
-529 KNDNNNENNEIKG
+529 NDNNNKNN
-542 LNNSKNVIKEEDEYN
+542 IKELNHSNMQIIQEDEYN

-586 DIEIKNEND
+586 NDIEIKNEND
-595 IQENIVGNN
+595 IQENIVRNN
-604 SENNNNKSSNRIQSD
+604 SENNINKSSNRIQSD

-634 KKNNEDSNEI
+634 KKIGEDSNEI
-644 DDEIEENID
+644 NEEIEENIA

-658 NKIVNSDDINSGNE
+658 NKIVNSEEINSGTE
-672 NKGLASSSTG
+672 NKGLASSSTE
-682 NIENLLK
+682 NIEKLLK

>member
-1 MNNNKIQNPNE
+1 MNNNKVQNQNE

-29 AKVNSFPVKNQSTSL
+29 AKVNAFPVKNQSTSL

-81 TLEGSINYQKQSIIF
+81 TLEGSLNYQRQSIIF

-133 VIGNCRLNIS
+133 VIGNCRLNVS

-181 SLLIRREYYKFDK
+181 TLLIRREYYKFDK
-194 NVEIKENTK
+194 NIEIKENTK
-203 SVVIKKAKKKKQNL
+203 SVVIKKAKKKKPNL

-257 NIILEKKDNAF
+257 NIILEKKDKAF
-268 NAHPINKEIIIKPKK
+268 NAHPVNKEIIIKPKK
-283 EEEEKSPENFQ
+283 EEEEKYPEDFQ
-294 DKTKNKKNK
+294 DKPKNKKSK
-303 VMTKNAQTETDLIPG
+303 VMKKNAQTETDLIPG
-318 VNVPI
+318 VDVPI
-323 NNVDYNKKN
+323 NKVDYNKENK
-332 NIIKK
+332 IVKK
-337 KKKNNNINKNNNNQ
+337 KEKKKNNNINNKKNNNQ

-380 NNNYNSNNNFSNTN
+380 NNNNNTNNFNNTN
-394 SNEFNNY
+394 SNEFKNY
-401 YNNQNNNNNN
+401 YNNQNNINNN
-411 FSQSESPKKENNS
+411 FSKKESPKNENNS
-424 YLQFLTDLKNKVNNY
+424 YLQFLTDLKSKVNNY
-439 TNNLLNDQKILQKI
+439 TNNLLNDQKVLQKI

-461 ENILNNKN
+461 ENILNN
-469 NIQSNPNTNNN
+469 IQSNPNTNNYIN
-480 NNTDSINIIDN
+480 IDNINIIDN
-491 NNNNIQNEETQKQ
+491 NNQNEEIQKQ

-519 DENSRDDNQV
+519 DDNSDEDNQIE
-529 KNDNNNENNEIKG
+529 NNNNNNKNNIKE
-542 LNNSKNVIKEEDEYN
+542 LNHSNMQIKEEDEYN

-586 DIEIKNEND
+586 NDIEIKNEND
-595 IQENIVGNN
+595 IQENIVRNN
-604 SENNNNKSSNRIQSD
+604 SENNINKSSNRIQSD

-634 KKNNEDSNEI
+634 KKIGEDSNEI
-644 DDEIEENID
+644 NEEIEENIA

-658 NKIVNSDDINSGNE
+658 NKIVNSEEINSGTE
-672 NKGLASSSTG
+672 NKGLASSSTE
-682 NIENLLK
+682 NIEKLLK

>member
-1 MNNNKIQNPNE
+1 MNNNKVQNQNE

-29 AKVNSFPVKNQSTSL
+29 AKVNAFPVKNQSTSL

-81 TLEGSINYQKQSIIF
+81 TLEGSLNYQKQSIIF

-133 VIGNCRLNIS
+133 VIGNCRLNVS

-181 SLLIRREYYKFDK
+181 TLLIRREYYKFDK
-194 NVEIKENTK
+194 NIEIKENTK
-203 SVVIKKAKKKKQNL
+203 SVVIKKAKKKKPNL

-257 NIILEKKDNAF
+257 NIILEKKDKAF
-268 NAHPINKEIIIKPKK
+268 NAHPVNKEIIIKPKK
-283 EEEEKSPENFQ
+283 EEEEKYPEDFQ
-294 DKTKNKKNK
+294 DKPKNKKSK
-303 VMTKNAQTETDLIPG
+303 VMKKNAQTETDLIPG
-318 VNVPI
+318 VDVPI
-323 NNVDYNKKN
+323 NKVDYNKENK
-332 NIIKK
+332 IMKK
-337 KKKNNNINKNNNNQ
+337 KEKKKNNNINNKKNNNQ

-380 NNNYNSNNNFSNTN
+380 NNNTNNFNNTN
-394 SNEFNNY
+394 SNEFKNY
-401 YNNQNNNNNN
+401 YNNQNNINNN
-411 FSQSESPKKENNS
+411 FSKKESPKNENNS
-424 YLQFLTDLKNKVNNY
+424 YLQFLTDLKSKVNNY
-439 TNNLLNDQKILQKI
+439 TNNLLNDQKVLQKI

-461 ENILNNKN
+461 ENILNNM
-469 NIQSNPNTNNN
+469 QSNPNTNINN
-480 NNTDSINIIDN
+480 NIDNINIIDN
-491 NNNNIQNEETQKQ
+491 NNQNEEIQKQ

-519 DENSRDDNQV
+519 DDNSDEDNQIENN
-529 KNDNNNENNEIKG
+529 NDNNNKNNIKE
-542 LNNSKNVIKEEDEYN
+542 LNQSNMQKKEEDEYN

-579 NKFNNFD
+579 NKLNNFD
-586 DIEIKNEND
+586 NDIEIKNEND
-595 IQENIVGNN
+595 IQENIVRNN
-604 SENNNNKSSNRIQSD
+604 SENNINKSSNRIQSD

-634 KKNNEDSNEI
+634 KKIGEDSNEI
-644 DDEIEENID
+644 NEEIEENIA

-658 NKIVNSDDINSGNE
+658 NKIVNSEEINSGTE
-672 NKGLASSSTG
+672 NKGLASSSTE